1 MRCCGAHS
9 ARIQQFLRTYWL
21 FVGPILFA
29 SILLIPLR
37 FDGKYTL
44 PCRCIFAIL
53 WTISYWVVKP
63 GPIAMTAFLPLV
75 LMPILGLDKGKD
87 MSEMYWKDCVMQL
100 FIILCLS
107 ITIEE
112 INLHKRV
119 AYWLLRLSGPSPASV
134 LYGFMATSYYLAY
147 YLPDYSVV
155 NLMVP
160 LATAACN
167 ALEASKAKARQG
179 TFITPALGSIEKA
192 GGMDRSDKASS
203 AEPISKSSR
212 NNSKSQA
219 SGRGVA
225 NLPISVTGDT
235 SRDTASK
242 AEKPTGSGAAKSGRS
257 AASNKSL
264 SEKPNSKSE
273 AATQSG
279 SSRRKKGGAEVET
292 VISVGSGVPID
303 PDDTEIGLRKALI
316 LACAHA
322 ALIGG
327 TALLTASTPS
337 LIVSNLINDASVTPP
352 RDPRKPDEPTFP
364 IFDPLARMSYM
375 VWAAF
380 AMPQS
385 ILFLVV
391 SYLTLA
397 VYFLGPAEL
406 GKFASSS
413 EGAQGEAEA
422 LTAFLDEA
430 DAKLGNY
437 SELLSDACVG
447 VIVIFAMTMWPRYGF
462 RDRVDSE
469 RPIQRRFGGPGKPSS
484 HEKLLTWPM
493 IQKKLNWAL
502 LIYTG
507 CGFAIS
513 AAVKA
518 RGLNIHPLYM
528 LLPCAIAP
536 SLAFATPWGNAP
548 MAVVYESGVLE
559 AGEIVL
565 TGAIVSIVCLALTLL
580 NINTW
585 SYWMLALH
593 EDMHWHPEAVPKGA
607 TTVLISTTI
616 SVTNMTSAAPLS

>member
-1 MRCCGAHS
+1 
-9 ARIQQFLRTYWL
+9 
-21 FVGPILFA
+21 
-29 SILLIPLR
+29 
-37 FDGKYTL
+37 
-44 PCRCIFAIL
+44 
-53 WTISYWVVKP
+53 
-63 GPIAMTAFLPLV
+63 MTAFLPLV

-147 YLPDYSVV
+147 YLPDYTVV

-167 ALEASKAKARQG
+167 ALEASKA
-179 TFITPALGSIEKA
+179 
-192 GGMDRSDKASS
+192 
-203 AEPISKSSR
+203 
-212 NNSKSQA
+212 N
-219 SGRGVA
+219 
-225 NLPISVTGDT
+225 
-235 SRDTASK
+235 SRDTVSK

-257 AASNKSL
+257 AASNKSV

-327 TALLTASTPS
+327 TALLTAATPS
-337 LIVSNLINDASVTPP
+337 LIVSNIINDATVTPP

-397 VYFLGPAEL
+397 
-406 GKFASSS
+406 
-413 EGAQGEAEA
+413 
-422 LTAFLDEA
+422 
-430 DAKLGNY
+430 
-437 SELLSDACVG
+437 
-447 VIVIFAMTMWPRYGF
+447 
-462 RDRVDSE
+462 
-469 RPIQRRFGGPGKPSS
+469 
-484 HEKLLTWPM
+484 
-493 IQKKLNWAL
+493 
-502 LIYTG
+502 
-507 CGFAIS
+507 
-513 AAVKA
+513 A

-565 TGAIVSIVCLALTLL
+565 TGAIVSIVCVALTLL

-585 SYWMLALH
+585 GYWMLALH
-593 EDMHWHPEAVPKGA
+593 EDMHWHPEAVPKA
-607 TTVLISTTI
+607 TTTVLITTTMT
-616 SVTNMTSAAPLS
+616 VTNMTSAAPLS